1 MASSLVEV
9 REISKTFLDVAALN
23 DVNLAVEQGS
33 IAALL
38 GPNGAG
44 KTTLVRIIATLV
56 RPDAGRASVAGFDV
70 VAEPFE
76 VRARIGLTGQYAGLD
91 EVLTGRANLW
101 LIGRLAGLTRRAA
114 RAPNSCLKASI
125 SLRRLTVR
133 FEPIRVACAVGSTSQ
148 RALWPVHCS

>member
-114 RAPNSCLKASI
+114 RHA
-125 SLRRLTVR
+125 LRTV
-133 FEPIRVACAVGSTSQ
+133 A
-148 RALWPVHCS
+148 